1 MLTDLRHSVAFSAV
15 SHEASNARGIGIA
28 LVPPRSGNASI
39 AETIEAAARSINSEA
54 AARAGKG
61 AVAAFKAA
69 RHSMNEHS
77 LTNASSPSSPT
88 AATNCAE
95 LRALAIEE
103 AAPPPRPGPMPTQVI
118 EFWTPRV
125 LFVALLY
132 WIGRAA
138 RRALRGA
145 AFSAADTHEP
155 R

>member
-39 AETIEAAARSINSEA
+39 AETIEAAARSIDSEA

-77 LTNASSPSSPT
+77 LTNASSPT

-138 RRALRGA
+138 QRALRGA
-145 AFSAADTHEP
+145 AFLRGGHS
-155 R
+155 

>member
-1 MLTDLRHSVAFSAV
+1 MLTDLRHSVAISAV
-15 SHEASNARGIGIA
+15 SHEASNARDIGIA

-39 AETIEAAARSINSEA
+39 AETIEAAARSIDSEA

-77 LTNASSPSSPT
+77 LTNASSPT
-88 AATNCAE
+88 TATNCAK